1 MAEAAELGEATAR
14 STIIYPAH
22 LFCIFDDM
30 EYSKEAYDARIAAL
44 FECHQ
49 SVQSVGF
56 TGDAYKPGLEAM
68 LQLDAALGRPS
79 EKFRSVHVAGT
90 NGKGT
95 VCSMLAAQLTAAGM
109 RVGLYTSPHLLDFR
123 ERIKIIGGKPGG
135 TSAPLTPSS
144 DSATSTPSGPSFS
157 MIPEREVWDFLESA
171 EKLLEGRSFFE
182 ITTALAFW
190 WFARQDLDIAVIE
203 TGLGGRLDSTNI
215 ITPELSIIT
224 GIGLD
229 HCAILGDTRAK
240 IAAEKAGIFK
250 PGVPAIVGEWDEETA
265 PVFEARALE
274 VHCPLFFVETA
285 PEGEPLGPPEDLGK
299 RRAEG
304 LTPGELSGPPEDLGK
319 RRAEGLTPGDQ
330 PAGQKNA
337 EPPGWAELN
346 HPTVK
351 LALDLLGV
359 EEDADAL
366 RDYVKITGLRG
377 RWETHVVGDAE
388 LIFDIGHNPPA
399 LEENFARL
407 EAERSADEMGDGCG
421 PASVASGDSIAPAPA
436 KLPLTIVY
444 GVMADKDLASIS
456 NLMPADAD
464 YVLVAPATSRAMP
477 AATLGEQ
484 LASLRP
490 DIFARAG
497 GVKVVPDVA
506 AGVRLA
512 LSGAARDALSV
523 ASPDAFHGASRNF
536 RRIIYIGGSTFVV
549 SEAIEHLEM
558 TNKWEQ

>member
-1 MAEAAELGEATAR
+1 
-14 STIIYPAH
+14 
-22 LFCIFDDM
+22 M

-44 FECHQ
+44 FERHQ

-95 VCSMLAAQLTAAGM
+95 VCSMLAAQLAAAGM

-123 ERIKIIGGKPGG
+123 ERIKVVEP
-135 TSAPLTPSS
+135 SA
-144 DSATSTPSGPSFS
+144 SFRL
-157 MIPEREVWDFLESA
+157 IPEKDVWDFLESA

-224 GIGLD
+224 CIGLD

-265 PVFEARALE
+265 PVFKARALE
-274 VHCPLFFVETA
+274 VHCPLFFANFV
-285 PEGEPLGPPEDLGK
+285 PEGEPLGPPE
-299 RRAEG
+299 E
-304 LTPGELSGPPEDLGK
+304 LGK

-337 EPPGWAELN
+337 EAPGWAGLN

-377 RWETHVVGDAE
+377 RWETHAVGDAE

-407 EAERSADEMGDGCG
+407 EAERSVPVM
-421 PASVASGDSIAPAPA
+421 GDSIAPAPA

-456 NLMPADAD
+456 HLMPADAD

-477 AATLGEQ
+477 AETLGEQ

-490 DIFARAG
+490 DLFAREG
-497 GVKVVPDVA
+497 SVKVIPDVA
-506 AGVRLA
+506 AGVRL
-512 LSGAARDALSV
+512 ALSV

-558 TNKWEQ
+558 TNNWEQ

>member
-1 MAEAAELGEATAR
+1 
-14 STIIYPAH
+14 
-22 LFCIFDDM
+22 M
-30 EYSKEAYDARIAAL
+30 EYSNEAYDARIAAL
-44 FECHQ
+44 FERHQ

-56 TGDAYKPGLEAM
+56 TGEAYKPGLEAM

-123 ERIKIIGGKPGG
+123 ERIKVIEPQAPGA
-135 TSAPLTPSS
+135 TRSVAASSVEPSA
-144 DSATSTPSGPSFS
+144 SFRL
-157 MIPEREVWDFLESA
+157 IPEKDVWDFLESA

-274 VHCPLFFVETA
+274 VHCPLFFANTV

-304 LTPGELSGPPEDLGK
+304 LT
-319 RRAEGLTPGDQ
+319 
-330 PAGQKNA
+330 
-337 EPPGWAELN
+337 PGWAELN

-388 LIFDIGHNPPA
+388 LIFDIGHTPPA

-407 EAERSADEMGDGCG
+407 EAERSVDEMGDGFG
-421 PASVASGDSIAPAPA
+421 PASVASGDSIAPALA

-456 NLMPADAD
+456 HLMPADAD

-477 AATLGEQ
+477 AATLGEL

-497 GVKVVPDVA
+497 GVKVAPDVA
-506 AGVRLA
+506 AGVRL
-512 LSGAARDALSV
+512 ALSV

-549 SEAIEHLEM
+549 SEAIEHLET
-558 TNKWEQ
+558 TNNWEQ

>member
-1 MAEAAELGEATAR
+1 
-14 STIIYPAH
+14 
-22 LFCIFDDM
+22 M

-44 FECHQ
+44 FERHQ

-56 TGDAYKPGLEAM
+56 TREAYKPGLEAM

-95 VCSMLAAQLTAAGM
+95 VCSMLAAQLAATGM

-123 ERIKIIGGKPGG
+123 ERIKVIEPQAPGA
-135 TSAPLTPSS
+135 TRSVAASSVEPSA
-144 DSATSTPSGPSFS
+144 SFRL
-157 MIPEREVWDFLESA
+157 IPEKDVWDFLESA

-285 PEGEPLGPPEDLGK
+285 PEGEPLGPPENLGK

-407 EAERSADEMGDGCG
+407 EAERSATEVGGGCD
-421 PASVASGDSIAPAPA
+421 PASVASGDSIALAPA

-456 NLMPADAD
+456 HLMPADAD

-477 AATLGEQ
+477 AETLGEQ

-490 DIFARAG
+490 DLSSRVRLATS
-497 GVKVVPDVA
+497 VA
-506 AGVRLA
+506 AGVDSA
-512 LSGAARDALSV
+512 L
-523 ASPDAFHGASRNF
+523 SRNF